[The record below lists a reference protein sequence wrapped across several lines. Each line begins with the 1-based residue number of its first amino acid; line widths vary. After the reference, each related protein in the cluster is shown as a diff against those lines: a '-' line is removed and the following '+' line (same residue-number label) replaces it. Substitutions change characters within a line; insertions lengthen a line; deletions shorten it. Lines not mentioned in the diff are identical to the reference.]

1 MSTEDALFH
10 ALASEHFSGIYS
22 RFATA
27 TWARDAISLD
37 VPSIHA
43 EVRQGILN
51 VVRAAHEDAS
61 PGDRVLLVKGE
72 AGLGKTHCLT
82 TELAKLARR
91 GKAYPVLMQLAV
103 DIDANELSRWFV
115 KKIFDELATDKF
127 VDQDGLSPLERLATI
142 LWSHAPDQRKRF
154 KAKRDA
160 DVDEEVLDKLAV
172 NAARKITKQLKNAGV
187 TADDRVVVAGLLAR
201 ADDCGLP
208 FKAWVNGSSSHQ
220 SFGSLFLEP
229 LRHNDQRTDVLLSLA
244 RICHATGAPF
254 ILAIDQIEST
264 EQIGSLS
271 LLESFLAS
279 AIQLCEDG
287 IQGTGVII
295 CALSD
300 ILARLPT
307 LPASL
312 RQRLEMQPAPVQMRP
327 PKPMEIQR
335 ILQRRAQ
342 VLLERADIDVSEV
355 QAADRISPAWLWR
368 EGSLQPRHVL
378 ESVRA
383 YRERCIAASGFLSQD
398 AFSDKASAPAGA
410 SQSVDFDKA
419 WEDRRDQA
427 VGGARSFSDEQRI
440 ELLSWLI
447 RESALE
453 IIGLTG
459 THLSRKHLGGPHP
472 CRILRVEFLVDGEQR
487 LEAWEI
493 AFADAPVRGRALR
506 RQIDLFLQHCTDA
519 SPAIFRLG
527 TVSGFDGTEP
537 NRSLKDL
544 RRLTT
549 GPALVN
555 LLDAGGRVAPT
566 EKQHWTELATARE
579 FIGEFADAPAFADW
593 RRERRFL
600 TREVAIGPLAS
611 LARPQA
617 NPARL
622 TLVKSDANGYAEDDA
637 QGVSTGVSEDSAD
650 VADDDTP
657 LAPTQA
663 LAELPAESDES
674 APPVLVSPIHA
685 RPFGDPRDTARMLI
699 GHGDGERPIFWHLD
713 QGASRALPNFGLTV
727 SGDAGQG
734 KTQIIKALLAD
745 AARLDCPTLVFDF
758 KNDYSGEFARTHG
771 FEVIDL
777 QDGVPF
783 NPFRPP
789 PQGESG
795 AQIMPHV
802 FEVARVLA
810 TTLHL
815 GEQQTA
821 LLRASIIQGFE
832 DRLQPLREWLPV
844 EQIKSPSLHDAIT
857 IALRDESTTATS
869 LSNRLG
875 LLHEMR
881 LLPGDAGARL
891 TFAELMAGRYVLSF
905 NNLPNDDRLKSA
917 LAEMILIQLQGYMLR
932 GEQPRALRRV
942 LVFDEAW
949 RASQSER
956 LIQLAREGR
965 AFGVAVVVGTQF
977 PDDLSPDLVGNL
989 ASKLYLYNSDA
1000 QRRRRIVTG
1009 VFGRAT
1015 GAEAGRL
1022 AGALAGLQQFD
1033 AVFSNQ
1039 QHQPYV
1045 RLRVLPHFERE

>member
-1 MSTEDALFH
+1 MSIEDTLFH

-103 DIDANELSRWFV
+103 DIDASELSRWFV

-127 VDQDGLSPLERLATI
+127 GDQDGLSPLERLATI
-142 LWSHAPDQRKRF
+142 LWSHAADQRKRF
-154 KAKRDA
+154 RAKRDA
-160 DVDEEVLDKLAV
+160 DASEEVLDKLAV
-172 NAARKITKQLKNAGV
+172 TAARKITKQLKSAGV

-220 SFGSLFLEP
+220 TFGALYLEP

-264 EQIGSLS
+264 EQIGSLA

-312 RQRLEMQPAPVQMRP
+312 RQRLEMQPSPVQMRP
-327 PKPMEIQR
+327 PKPTEIQR

-342 VLLERADIDVSEV
+342 VLLERTEIDVSEV

-383 YRERCIAASGFLSQD
+383 YRERCVAANEFLGQN
-398 AFSDKASAPAGA
+398 AFRGKVPGLSPA
-410 SQSVDFDKA
+410 SQTVDFDKA

-447 RESALE
+447 NESAIE

-459 THLSRKHLGGPHP
+459 TQLSRRHLGGPHP
-472 CRILRVEFLVDGEQR
+472 CRILRVAFMVEEQTR

-506 RQIDLFLQHCTDA
+506 RQIELFLRHCTDA
-519 SPAIFRLG
+519 LPAIFRLG

-537 NRSLKDL
+537 NRSLKEL
-544 RRLTT
+544 RRLAT

-555 LLDAGGRVAPT
+555 LLEAGGRVAPT

-579 FIGEFADAPAFADW
+579 FVGEFADAAGVGEW

-611 LARPQA
+611 LARPRA

-622 TLVKSDANGYAEDDA
+622 TLVTTASTDAPSEEAPQSDTAPSEAAPTLAEDPP
-637 QGVSTGVSEDSAD
+637 
-650 VADDDTP
+650 P
-657 LAPTQA
+657 LAAPTGPAPQQA
-663 LAELPAESDES
+663 ENGPL
-674 APPVLVSPIHA
+674 PVLVRPIHA
-685 RPFGDPRDTARMLI
+685 RTNGDARDTARMLL

-713 QGASRALPNFGLTV
+713 PGANRALPNFGLTV

-802 FEVARVLA
+802 FEIARVLA
-810 TTLHL
+810 TTLQL

-844 EQIKSPSLHDAIT
+844 EPIKAPSLHDAIT
-857 IALRDESTTATS
+857 IALREESTTATS

-891 TFAELMAGRYVLSF
+891 SFAELMAGRYVLSF